1 MDQGQPSWGRIDG
14 GGQEGAGGAG
24 RWALLGR
31 GAHRRAGLGCSLGWG
46 AWWGY
51 PQRGSYPSRT
61 NDSGEHGAD
70 GPLVSPPPAPGACG
84 PAGQH
89 TPCAGGTGPS
99 CNHSSRSFCRPGANV
114 AGGGLGPLSPPAPL
128 PAASWVEALAV
139 GVSWVRAWPCLAP
152 VGGHLWP
159 ESERPG
165 SPTQLPGT
173 LSLLLAALGLP
184 RGESWTGSG
193 LPAGLT

>member
-1 MDQGQPSWGRIDG
+1 M
-14 GGQEGAGGAG
+14 GAV
-24 RWALLGR
+24 RRER
-31 GAHRRAGLGCSLGWG
+31 GV
-46 AWWGY
+46 
-51 PQRGSYPSRT
+51 Q
-61 NDSGEHGAD
+61 AD
-70 GPLVSPPPAPGACG
+70 GPCWAVEPMAERDWGAAWAGGHGGGIPREAATPAGQMTVGSTVLMAPPPAPGACG

-89 TPCAGGTGPS
+89 TLFAGGTGPS
-99 CNHSSRSFCRPGANV
+99 CNHSSHSSCRPGANV
-114 AGGGLGPLSPPAPL
+114 AGGGLGPLTPPAPL

-139 GVSWVRAWPCLAP
+139 GVSWMWAWPCLAP

-184 RGESWTGSG
+184 RGEIWTGSG